1 MNLALLYCSTG
12 KMEKARATIAQ
23 VLKFNPDLT
32 PARNLQRQLNGDP
45 ATCGTR

>member
-1 MNLALLYCSTG
+1 
-12 KMEKARATIAQ
+12 MEKARTTIAQ

-32 PARNLQRQLNGDP
+32 SARNLHRQLNVDP